1 MFKRVPDIGGEVARA
16 IGHFLDQPGNQQAID
31 DLLARGVAIT
41 DTHPPSPKLRGD
53 LGLATLLVDLEI
65 PKVTAKRAGQLA
77 EAFADAQALA
87 DADEAA
93 YVEVGLPKD
102 TAAALA
108 GWLADPGCRRLLLA
122 SWEAVQR
129 VLDRI
134 PASAAVAEGPLE
146 GQVVVLTGTL
156 AAMPRE
162 DAKQRLEA
170 LGAK

>member
-1 MFKRVPDIGGEVARA
+1 GGEVARA

-31 DLLARGVAIT
+31 DLLARGVAIG
-41 DTHPPSPKLRGD
+41 DTRPPSPKLRGD

-77 EAFADAQALA
+77 AAFPDATALA
-87 DADEAA
+87 GASEAD
-93 YVEVGLPKD
+93 YVEAGLPKD

-108 GWLADPGCRRLLLA
+108 GWLADAACRRLLLA
-122 SWEAVQR
+122 SWDAVQR

-146 GQVVVLTGTL
+146 GQVVVLTGAL
-156 AAMPRE
+156 SSMPRDE
-162 DAKQRLEA
+162 
-170 LGAK
+170 